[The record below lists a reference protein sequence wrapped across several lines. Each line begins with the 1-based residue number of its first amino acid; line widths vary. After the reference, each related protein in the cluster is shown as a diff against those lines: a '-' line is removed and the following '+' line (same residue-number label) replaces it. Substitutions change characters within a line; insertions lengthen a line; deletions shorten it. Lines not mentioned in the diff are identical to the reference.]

1 MKLHK
6 LLLTVVA
13 GSFFFASCS
22 SDDNGDVASGAY
34 DNGVL
39 ILNEGGF
46 MAGNAS
52 VSFLSNDFVL
62 ENNIYGNVNNGAILG
77 DTAQDMGFSGDLAY
91 IVLNFSNKIEVVNR
105 YTFEKVATIDE
116 GLINPRYIAF
126 HDGKAY
132 VTNWGDG
139 NSPSDDFIAVISLD
153 SNAVISTIP
162 VAEGPE
168 NILEENGKLYVA
180 HNGGHG
186 FGNSITVINAS
197 ANSVVT
203 SISVGDVPNSIEEQ
217 NGKLYVLSGGK
228 PSWADTETFGQMDI
242 IDLSN
247 NTVVDTYE
255 FATSHPAN
263 LVIED
268 NKIYYTVDSGIYT
281 MEIGA
286 DALPATPLFS
296 TTDQGTYG
304 VYSFAVADGYIYVG
318 DAMDYSSNGKVHVYL
333 TDGTLYESYTVG
345 VIPAGFYF
353 ND

>member
-6 LLLTVVA
+6 LLLTAMA
-13 GSFFFASCS
+13 GSFFLASCS

-62 ENNIYGNVNNGAILG
+62 ENNIFSNVNNGDLLG
-77 DTAQDMGFSGDLAY
+77 DTAQDMGFRGDLAY

-105 YTFEKVATIDE
+105 YTFEKVATIEE

-139 NSPSDDFIAVISLD
+139 NSPSDDFVAVISLD
-153 SNAVISTIP
+153 SNTVASTIP
-162 VAEGPE
+162 VGEGPE
-168 NILEENGKLYVA
+168 NIIEADGKLYVAHKGGYGYGNTISVISGNNVSAVIEVGDVPGSIEEENGKLYVMC
-180 HNGGHG
+180 
-186 FGNSITVINAS
+186 
-197 ANSVVT
+197 
-203 SISVGDVPNSIEEQ
+203 E
-217 NGKLYVLSGGK
+217 GK
-228 PSWADTETFGQMDI
+228 PSWASEETAGQLNVI
-242 IDLSN
+242 SLSTN
-247 NTVVDTYE
+247 QVIDTYE
-255 FATSHPAN
+255 FTEGHPGN
-263 LVIED
+263 LVIEG
-268 NKIYYTVDSGIYT
+268 NKIFYTVDSDIYSMGIN
-281 MEIGA
+281 A
-286 DALPATPLFS
+286 DALPQAPLFS
-296 TTDQGTYG
+296 TTEQDVYG
-304 VYSFAVADGYIYVG
+304 VYSFEVEGGHIFVG
-318 DAMDYSSNGKVHVYL
+318 DAGDYTSNGKVHVY
-333 TDGTLYESYTVG
+333 TMDGALYESYTVG